1 MSCTRPFSRSFDMK
15 FASTR
20 NINDQVS
27 LRDAI
32 FQGLAPDGGLY
43 LPMEEPD
50 LSRIFLSAGPA
61 TSFVDLA
68 GQMLGGLFPDQFSP
82 ADARRICQ
90 EAFPFQPKLEK
101 IADALYLLELY
112 HGPSCAFK
120 DFGASFLATI
130 MQEYLRAEKQRAI
143 ILTATSGDT
152 GSAVAQSFHGKDNID
167 VVILYPSG
175 RVSPSQEM
183 QLTTVGGNVHAL
195 EVKGSFDDC
204 QRMVKEAFLDPAL
217 RARFPLSSANSINLG
232 RLIPQSFYY
241 AWAFA
246 QIKQREPG
254 ELYFAV
260 PSGNFGNLTAG
271 VLAWRWGLPV
281 KGFVAATN
289 ANDVVP
295 EYLLRGAFNPRPSV
309 ATLSNAMDVG
319 NPSNFERLQTIFNLD
334 ITRMRAMIHPMVVS
348 EEDTLATMKRYHGM
362 AGRFLC
368 PHTAVGVKAAEIF
381 RDCEL
386 ETIRGKGGMDCSVD
400 GSRDGALI
408 ALSTAHPGKFSEV
421 VREATGV
428 DPEIPSRLA
437 EYMKRT
443 KQATLIGNTM
453 SELAAYMNANLKGK

>member
-1 MSCTRPFSRSFDMK
+1 MK

-43 LPMEEPD
+43 LPMEEPN
-50 LSRIFLSAGPA
+50 LKHIFLSSGPRTGFA
-61 TSFVDLA
+61 ELA
-68 GQMLGGLFPDQFSP
+68 GQMLNGLFPQDFGL
-82 ADARRICQ
+82 ADALRICK
-90 EAFPFQPKLEK
+90 EAFPFEPRLEK
-101 IADALYLLELY
+101 IADAIYLLELF

-120 DFGASFLATI
+120 DYGASFLATI
-130 MQEYLRAEKQRAI
+130 MQEYLRAANQRAL

-152 GSAVAQSFHGKDNID
+152 GSAVAQACFGKGNID

-195 EVKGSFDDC
+195 EVKGNFDDC

-217 RARFPLSSANSINLG
+217 RSEFPLSSANSINLG

-254 ELYFAV
+254 ELYFCV

-271 VLAWRWGLPV
+271 ILAWRWGLPV
-281 KGFVAATN
+281 KGFIAATN

-295 EYLLRGAFNPRPSV
+295 EYLAKGAFNPRASV

-319 NPSNFERLQTIFNLD
+319 HPSNFERLQSIFNHDL
-334 ITRMRAMIHPMVVS
+334 TRMRAMIHPAVVS
-348 EEDTLATMKRYHGM
+348 DADTRAVMKRYHEGD
-362 AGRFLC
+362 GRFLC
-368 PHTAVGVKAAEIF
+368 PHTAVGVKAAEVF

-386 ETIRGKGGMDCSVD
+386 ETVGCATDALGRKVD
-400 GSRDGALI
+400 KSGRLLAGDATRDGAI
-408 ALSTAHPGKFSEV
+408 ITLSTAHPGKFSEV
-421 VREATGV
+421 VKEATGV
-428 DPEIPSRLA
+428 EPEIPPRLA
-437 EYMKRT
+437 EYMKRQ
-443 KQATLIGNTM
+443 KKATLIGNTLA
-453 SELAAYMNANLKGK
+453 ELAAFMRGNLAR